1 MASQRT
7 LTTRIVIRNDT
18 TANWLAKGTIILLK
32 GEIGLEFTP
41 TNEVRMK
48 IGDGVTQWQDLEYF
62 SGQGNVV
69 IHDVAPTP
77 ADSDLEVGTL
87 WFYNDT
93 TTKKYVAYLMYDNT
107 DSNAIWKQL
116 VTPDDLSDLGAG
128 DMLKSQFANNPK
140 SEQGYVN
147 AAITAD
153 KLTTA
158 HTFNVSGDV
167 TGTAQSFD
175 GTQDVTI
182 PIVVPASTITDKIT
196 GAASTIVTAN
206 LNPNRAL
213 VSDTNGKISQSTVTA
228 TEIGYLAGVT
238 GGIQSQI
245 DNLPKYIW
253 HDGTSISIADG
264 STQEQINT
272 AAIAKIV
279 TVITTPVKYDTIT
292 VQITFT
298 PSDTVKDGVYTYNG
312 TDWVFLYYSTTGINR
327 ANGETAGIVE
337 NSDDIT
343 FVDGQGT
350 VVQASKVKNALKFGA
365 KTFDGSSAQ
374 TLLLGDLGGLSATD
388 ATNTYLPLTGGTL
401 TGKLKISTSESIESC
416 LLIERD
422 MPNDAGKA
430 EGQIELFVDGYD
442 TPNLRISTLETSRA
456 HGKIWLMATDEV
468 KLSSDVYGRIPIK
481 LSGVDTPTDESDA
494 TNKEYVDTAIA
505 SISKYTLPTASTTVL
520 GGVKSSTAVDQISI
534 DTNGLMSVNTISTN
548 KLVDG
553 ALFLMSTDTFIIDGG
568 GA

>member
-1 MASQRT
+1 MASLRT

-18 TANWLAKGTIILLK
+18 TANWLANKEVLLLK
-32 GEIGLEFTP
+32 GEIGIEFTP

-48 IGDGVTQWQDLEYF
+48 IGDGVTEWPNLEYF
-62 SGQGNVV
+62 SDQGNVV

-87 WFYNDT
+87 WFYNNT
-93 TTKKYVAYLMYDNT
+93 TTNKYVAYLLYDNT
-107 DSNAIWKQL
+107 DSNAIWKQI

-140 SEQGYVN
+140 VQQGYVN

-153 KLTTA
+153 KLTDT
-158 HTFNVSGDV
+158 HTFTVSGDI
-167 TGTAQSFD
+167 TGTAQSFN
-175 GTQDVTI
+175 GTQDVNI
-182 PIVVPASTITDKIT
+182 PIVIPASTVTGKLT
-196 GAASTIVTAN
+196 GAISTVLTNDVTAS
-206 LNPNRAL
+206 RAII
-213 VSDTNGKISQSTVTA
+213 SDADGKISVSPVTS

-238 GGIQSQI
+238 GGIQAQLDSM
-245 DNLPKYIW
+245 PKYNW
-253 HDGTSISIADG
+253 LDATSISIADG

-272 AAIAKIV
+272 AAIAKIG
-279 TVITTPVKYDTIT
+279 TVVTTPAKYDTLT
-292 VQITFT
+292 VQVTFT

-312 TDWVFLYYSTTGINR
+312 TAWVFLYYSTTGINR

-374 TLLLGDLGGLSATD
+374 TLLLSDLGGLSITD
-388 ATNTYLPLTGGTL
+388 ATNTYLPLTGGEVTGSL
-401 TGKLKISTSESIESC
+401 TAPFIISKSV
-416 LLIERD
+416 
-422 MPNDAGKA
+422 
-430 EGQIELFVDGYD
+430 EG
-442 TPNLRISTLETSRA
+442 ETSHVVSLGRNVQV
-456 HGKIWLMATDEV
+456 GNYV
-468 KLSSDVYGRIPIK
+468 KSNSVINSQGAGEPLTLIGSSIN
-481 LSGVDTPTDESDA
+481 LAGVDYTSNIQLKGLAAPTEDTDA
-494 TNKEYVDTAIA
+494 VNKKYVDDH
-505 SISKYTLPTASTTVL
+505 SSSYTLPVATASIL
-520 GGVKSSTAVDQISI
+520 GGVKASTAVDQINI
-534 DTNGLMSVNTISTN
+534 DANGLMTVNTISTN

>member
-140 SEQGYVN
+140 AEQGYVN

-272 AAIAKIV
+272 AVIAKIV

-312 TDWVFLYYSTTGINR
+312 TAWVFLYYSTTGINR
-327 ANGETAGIVE
+327 ANGDTAGIVE
-337 NSDDIT
+337 NSADIT
-343 FVDGQGT
+343 FIDGQGT
-350 VVQASKVKNALKFGA
+350 VVQAGKVKNALTFGA

-374 TLLLGDLGGLSATD
+374 TLLLSDLGGLSITD

-401 TGKLKISTSESIESC
+401 TGGLVAPDFNTQTNNNGTYYNLSI
-416 LLIERD
+416 
-422 MPNDAGKA
+422 
-430 EGQIELFVDGYD
+430 GYNSS
-442 TPNLRISTLETSRA
+442 PNLGNFIKSDSMNDTVAKGEPLTISATSVKFVGNDNTSNIQLKGLA
-456 HGKIWLMATDEV
+456 APTEDTD
-468 KLSSDVYGRIPIK
+468 
-481 LSGVDTPTDESDA
+481 A
-494 TNKEYVDTAIA
+494 ANKKYVDDH
-505 SISKYTLPTASTTVL
+505 SSSYTLPVATASVL
-520 GGVKSSTAVDQISI
+520 GGVKASTAVDQINI
-534 DTNGLMSVNTISTN
+534 DANGLMTVNTISTN

-553 ALFLMSTDTFIIDGG
+553 ALFLLSTDTFIIDGG

>member
-7 LTTRIVIRNDT
+7 LTTRIVVRNDT
-18 TANWLAKGTIILLK
+18 TANWLANKEAILLK

-41 TNEVRMK
+41 VNEVRMK

-62 SGQGNVV
+62 SEQENVV

-140 SEQGYVN
+140 AEQGYVN

-213 VSDTNGKISQSTVTA
+213 VSDTNGKISQSAVTA

-279 TVITTPVKYDTIT
+279 AVITTPVKYDTIT

-312 TDWVFLYYSTTGINR
+312 TAWVFLYYSTTGINR
-327 ANGETAGIVE
+327 ANGDTAGIVE
-337 NSDDIT
+337 NSADIT
-343 FVDGQGT
+343 FIDGQGT
-350 VVQASKVKNALKFGA
+350 VVQAGKVKNALTFGA

-374 TLLLGDLGGLSATD
+374 TLLLSDLGGLSITD

-401 TGKLKISTSESIESC
+401 TGGLVAPDFNTQTNNNETYYNLSI
-416 LLIERD
+416 
-422 MPNDAGKA
+422 
-430 EGQIELFVDGYD
+430 GYNSS
-442 TPNLRISTLETSRA
+442 PNLGNFIKSDSMSDTVAKGEPLTISATSVKFVGNDNTSNIQLKGLA
-456 HGKIWLMATDEV
+456 APTEDTD
-468 KLSSDVYGRIPIK
+468 
-481 LSGVDTPTDESDA
+481 A
-494 TNKEYVDTAIA
+494 ANKKYVDDH
-505 SISKYTLPTASTTVL
+505 SSSYTLPVATASVL
-520 GGVKSSTAVDQISI
+520 GGVKASTAVDQINI
-534 DTNGLMSVNTISTN
+534 DANGLMTVNTISTN

-553 ALFLMSTDTFIIDGG
+553 ALFLLSTDTFIIDGG

>member
-140 SEQGYVN
+140 AEQGYVN

-312 TDWVFLYYSTTGINR
+312 TTWVFLYYSTTGINR
-327 ANGETAGIVE
+327 ANGDTAGIVE
-337 NSDDIT
+337 NSADIT
-343 FVDGQGT
+343 FIDGQGT
-350 VVQASKVKNALKFGA
+350 VVQAGKVKTALTFGA

-374 TLLLGDLGGLSATD
+374 TLLLSDLGGLSITD

-401 TGKLKISTSESIESC
+401 TGGLVAPDFNTQTNNNGTYYNLSI
-416 LLIERD
+416 
-422 MPNDAGKA
+422 
-430 EGQIELFVDGYD
+430 GYNSS
-442 TPNLRISTLETSRA
+442 PNLGNFIKSDSMNDTVAKGEPLTISATSVKFVGNDNTSNIQLKGLA
-456 HGKIWLMATDEV
+456 APTEDTD
-468 KLSSDVYGRIPIK
+468 
-481 LSGVDTPTDESDA
+481 A
-494 TNKEYVDTAIA
+494 ANKKYVDDH
-505 SISKYTLPTASTTVL
+505 SSSYTLPVATASVL
-520 GGVKSSTAVDQISI
+520 GGVKASTAVDQINI
-534 DTNGLMSVNTISTN
+534 DANGLMTVNTISTN

-553 ALFLMSTDTFIIDGG
+553 ALFLLSTDTFIIDGG

>member
-7 LTTRIVIRNDT
+7 LTTRIVVRNDT
-18 TANWLAKGTIILLK
+18 TANWLANKEAILLK

-140 SEQGYVN
+140 VEQGYVN

-213 VSDTNGKISQSTVTA
+213 VSDTNGKISQSAVTA

-312 TDWVFLYYSTTGINR
+312 TAWVFLYYSTTGINR
-327 ANGETAGIVE
+327 ANGDTAGIVE
-337 NSDDIT
+337 NSADIT
-343 FVDGQGT
+343 FIDGQGT
-350 VVQASKVKNALKFGA
+350 VVQAGKVKNALTFGA

-374 TLLLGDLGGLSATD
+374 TLLLSDLGGLSITD

-401 TGKLKISTSESIESC
+401 TGGLVAPDFNTQTNNNGTYYNLSIGYNSSSNLGNFIKSDSMSDTVAKGEPLTISATSVKFIGNDNTSNIQLKGLAAPTE
-416 LLIERD
+416 D
-422 MPNDAGKA
+422 TDAA
-430 EGQIELFVDGYD
+430 
-442 TPNLRISTLETSRA
+442 
-456 HGKIWLMATDEV
+456 
-468 KLSSDVYGRIPIK
+468 
-481 LSGVDTPTDESDA
+481 
-494 TNKEYVDTAIA
+494 NKKYVDDH
-505 SISKYTLPTASTTVL
+505 SSSYTLPVATASVL
-520 GGVKSSTAVDQISI
+520 GGVKASTAVDQISI
-534 DTNGLMSVNTISTN
+534 DANGLMTVNTISTN

-553 ALFLMSTDTFIIDGG
+553 ALFLLSTDTFIIDGG